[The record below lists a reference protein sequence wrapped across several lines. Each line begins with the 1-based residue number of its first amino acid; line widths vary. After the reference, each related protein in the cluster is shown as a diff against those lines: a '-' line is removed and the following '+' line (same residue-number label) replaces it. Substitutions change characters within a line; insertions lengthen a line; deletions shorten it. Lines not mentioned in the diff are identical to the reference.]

1 MTSNC
6 CVPAGVL
13 VTLCQVVDAEI
24 RKQGE
29 VLEKRTPAM
38 KASLMTHI
46 VETEASEAK
55 EGTTEAEVGRG
66 VQALR
71 GVGGGGV
78 RHVCIRVRFCVCRAR
93 VGFCCCAS
101 AFDSRVASATQ
112 LSSSVH
118 THQPCM
124 HVLW

>member
-13 VTLCQVVDAEI
+13 WTRCQVVDAEI

-66 VQALR
+66 VQAL
-71 GVGGGGV
+71 GGAPCV
-78 RHVCIRVRFCVCRAR
+78 HACAFLRVQSRLWLLLLRI
-93 VGFCCCAS
+93 GF
-101 AFDSRVASATQ
+101 
-112 LSSSVH
+112 
-118 THQPCM
+118 
-124 HVLW
+124 